1 MVRLLT
7 MLLISMVVSGYYFP
21 FSFSVLP
28 QLNTKMALAMLGI
41 ALVAY
46 QGFQK
51 HRITFSRDLLGA
63 IVFAFIFSFICF
75 VAADYNHTDDYS
87 YVTYF
92 VSFFTWLGGAYVVC
106 YVIRAFH
113 GKATLNLLIAY
124 SAFVCVS
131 QCILAILIDRFSAF
145 RALVDTYI
153 SQGQEFF
160 QEVGR
165 LYGIGAALD
174 PAGVRFSIVLLLIV
188 YLLCEDEG
196 VKQVRWKTFACL
208 FAFFVIAVIGN
219 MISRTTSVG
228 LFLGIVYLICSTGIF
243 RLVIKGRY
251 IRLYSI
257 LGGMLI
263 VFTMLSVYLYNNDP
277 FFYKNIR
284 FAFEAFF
291 NWVETGELRTDST
304 DKLNTMMWVWP
315 EDVKSW
321 IIGTGL
327 FANFVY
333 STDIGYCRFILYCG
347 LIGFGTFV
355 LFFVYNAC
363 VFAWKFPSF
372 RLFSFVLLSLSFII
386 WMKVATDLFF
396 IYALFYRLDWKMEP
410 VLIEE

>member
-1 MVRLLT
+1 
-7 MLLISMVVSGYYFP
+7 MLCY
-21 FSFSVLP
+21 
-28 QLNTKMALAMLGI
+28 
-41 ALVAY
+41 
-46 QGFQK
+46 
-51 HRITFSRDLLGA
+51 SR
-63 IVFAFIFSFICF
+63 
-75 VAADYNHTDDYS
+75 
-87 YVTYF
+87 
-92 VSFFTWLGGAYVVC
+92 
-106 YVIRAFH
+106 FH

-263 VFTMLSVYLYNNDP
+263 VFRCYRSIY
-277 FFYKNIR
+277 
-284 FAFEAFF
+284 
-291 NWVETGELRTDST
+291 
-304 DKLNTMMWVWP
+304 
-315 EDVKSW
+315 
-321 IIGTGL
+321 IIT
-327 FANFVY
+327 
-333 STDIGYCRFILYCG
+333 I
-347 LIGFGTFV
+347 
-355 LFFVYNAC
+355 
-363 VFAWKFPSF
+363 
-372 RLFSFVLLSLSFII
+372 LFSTRISDLPLKLSL
-386 WMKVATDLFF
+386 TG
-396 IYALFYRLDWKMEP
+396 WKREN
-410 VLIEE
+410 

>member
-160 QEVGR
+160 QEV
-165 LYGIGAALD
+165 
-174 PAGVRFSIVLLLIV
+174 
-188 YLLCEDEG
+188 
-196 VKQVRWKTFACL
+196 
-208 FAFFVIAVIGN
+208 
-219 MISRTTSVG
+219 
-228 LFLGIVYLICSTGIF
+228 
-243 RLVIKGRY
+243 
-251 IRLYSI
+251 
-257 LGGMLI
+257 
-263 VFTMLSVYLYNNDP
+263 
-277 FFYKNIR
+277 
-284 FAFEAFF
+284 
-291 NWVETGELRTDST
+291 
-304 DKLNTMMWVWP
+304 
-315 EDVKSW
+315 
-321 IIGTGL
+321 
-327 FANFVY
+327 
-333 STDIGYCRFILYCG
+333 
-347 LIGFGTFV
+347 
-355 LFFVYNAC
+355 
-363 VFAWKFPSF
+363 
-372 RLFSFVLLSLSFII
+372 
-386 WMKVATDLFF
+386 
-396 IYALFYRLDWKMEP
+396 
-410 VLIEE
+410 

>member
-1 MVRLLT
+1 M
-7 MLLISMVVSGYYFP
+7 
-21 FSFSVLP
+21 
-28 QLNTKMALAMLGI
+28 
-41 ALVAY
+41 
-46 QGFQK
+46 
-51 HRITFSRDLLGA
+51 
-63 IVFAFIFSFICF
+63 
-75 VAADYNHTDDYS
+75 
-87 YVTYF
+87 
-92 VSFFTWLGGAYVVC
+92 VC

-277 FFYKNIR
+277 FFYKISKQACANYPTFNI
-284 FAFEAFF
+284 
-291 NWVETGELRTDST
+291 
-304 DKLNTMMWVWP
+304 
-315 EDVKSW
+315 
-321 IIGTGL
+321 
-327 FANFVY
+327 
-333 STDIGYCRFILYCG
+333 
-347 LIGFGTFV
+347 
-355 LFFVYNAC
+355 
-363 VFAWKFPSF
+363 F
-372 RLFSFVLLSLSFII
+372 RPNPHHCI
-386 WMKVATDLFF
+386 
-396 IYALFYRLDWKMEP
+396 
-410 VLIEE
+410 

>member
-1 MVRLLT
+1 M
-7 MLLISMVVSGYYFP
+7 
-21 FSFSVLP
+21 
-28 QLNTKMALAMLGI
+28 
-41 ALVAY
+41 
-46 QGFQK
+46 
-51 HRITFSRDLLGA
+51 
-63 IVFAFIFSFICF
+63 
-75 VAADYNHTDDYS
+75 
-87 YVTYF
+87 
-92 VSFFTWLGGAYVVC
+92 VC

-257 LGGMLI
+257 LG
-263 VFTMLSVYLYNNDP
+263 
-277 FFYKNIR
+277 
-284 FAFEAFF
+284 
-291 NWVETGELRTDST
+291 
-304 DKLNTMMWVWP
+304 
-315 EDVKSW
+315 
-321 IIGTGL
+321 
-327 FANFVY
+327 
-333 STDIGYCRFILYCG
+333 
-347 LIGFGTFV
+347 
-355 LFFVYNAC
+355 
-363 VFAWKFPSF
+363 
-372 RLFSFVLLSLSFII
+372 LSLIHI
-386 WMKVATDLFF
+386 
-396 IYALFYRLDWKMEP
+396 
-410 VLIEE
+410 

>member
-228 LFLGIVYLICSTGIF
+228 I
-243 RLVIKGRY
+243 
-251 IRLYSI
+251 IRQ
-257 LGGMLI
+257 M
-263 VFTMLSVYLYNNDP
+263 
-277 FFYKNIR
+277 
-284 FAFEAFF
+284 
-291 NWVETGELRTDST
+291 
-304 DKLNTMMWVWP
+304 
-315 EDVKSW
+315 
-321 IIGTGL
+321 
-327 FANFVY
+327 
-333 STDIGYCRFILYCG
+333 
-347 LIGFGTFV
+347 
-355 LFFVYNAC
+355 
-363 VFAWKFPSF
+363 
-372 RLFSFVLLSLSFII
+372 
-386 WMKVATDLFF
+386 
-396 IYALFYRLDWKMEP
+396 
-410 VLIEE
+410 

>member
-1 MVRLLT
+1 M
-7 MLLISMVVSGYYFP
+7 
-21 FSFSVLP
+21 
-28 QLNTKMALAMLGI
+28 
-41 ALVAY
+41 
-46 QGFQK
+46 
-51 HRITFSRDLLGA
+51 
-63 IVFAFIFSFICF
+63 
-75 VAADYNHTDDYS
+75 
-87 YVTYF
+87 
-92 VSFFTWLGGAYVVC
+92 VC

-277 FFYKNIR
+277 F
-284 FAFEAFF
+284 
-291 NWVETGELRTDST
+291 ST
-304 DKLNTMMWVWP
+304 RISDLPLK
-315 EDVKSW
+315 
-321 IIGTGL
+321 
-327 FANFVY
+327 
-333 STDIGYCRFILYCG
+333 
-347 LIGFGTFV
+347 
-355 LFFVYNAC
+355 
-363 VFAWKFPSF
+363 
-372 RLFSFVLLSLSFII
+372 LSL
-386 WMKVATDLFF
+386 TG
-396 IYALFYRLDWKMEP
+396 WKREN
-410 VLIEE
+410 